1 MLFLWLGVGYKG
13 FTLYN
18 YEPNPIRIGCGSDMG
33 VETGLLQRMG
43 LRIDPT
49 LRQTVQSQVI
59 NLLLVKETGTIYL
72 VRNKLLWFKS
82 VKNANTLFCIEKYML
97 RGEKKRTYDIVHLW
111 NNMLYYILGYKNVK
125 KSLL

>member
-1 MLFLWLGVGYKG
+1 MLFLWSGVGYKG

-59 NLLLVKETGTIYL
+59 NLFIGK
-72 VRNKLLWFKS
+72 RNG
-82 VKNANTLFCIEKYML
+82 N
-97 RGEKKRTYDIVHLW
+97 
-111 NNMLYYILGYKNVK
+111 YIP
-125 KSLL
+125 